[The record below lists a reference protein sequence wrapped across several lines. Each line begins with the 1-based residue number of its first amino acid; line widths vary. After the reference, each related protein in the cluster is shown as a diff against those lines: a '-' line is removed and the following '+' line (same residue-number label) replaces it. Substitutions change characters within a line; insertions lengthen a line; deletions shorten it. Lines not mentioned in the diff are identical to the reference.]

1 MLLELNSRAK
11 RSWGGKDVK
20 LYRALQVFCNTF
32 NDLNGSLLT
41 VAFTVMLDAAPIV
54 FIFVALTV
62 SNIHFLI
69 FLLFPAISLGCI
81 ILILA
86 FLPQHSK
93 VRNLSAELLQ
103 QMKRT
108 SDRAAPGWESSD
120 DPHSHRWL
128 VYKKGLW
135 RKQMLAFYPLG
146 IRIWFF
152 GVYTLGTTQ
161 ELMDQMLNNIILLM
175 SL

>member
-1 MLLELNSRAK
+1 
-11 RSWGGKDVK
+11 
-20 LYRALQVFCNTF
+20 
-32 NDLNGSLLT
+32 
-41 VAFTVMLDAAPIV
+41 MLDAAPIV

-62 SNIHFLI
+62 SDIHFLI

-93 VRNLSAELLQ
+93 VRNLSTGLLQ
-103 QMKRT
+103 QMKRA
-108 SDRAAPGWESSD
+108 SGRATTGWESGD

-128 VYKKGLW
+128 VYKKRLW
-135 RKQMLAFYPLG
+135 RKQMLGFYPLG

-161 ELMDQMLNNIILLM
+161 ELMDQMLNNILLLM